1 MAKAKA
7 AGKERLVERV
17 VVGPKTIWA
26 QDPKTGERFE
36 AKIGDTVK
44 LPLRTANTFARY
56 LAAPEVVKAEA
67 AVKKAEADAADE
79 AAPDEGGDSD
89 ES

>member
-1 MAKAKA
+1 
-7 AGKERLVERV
+7 
-17 VVGPKTIWA
+17 
-26 QDPKTGERFE
+26 
-36 AKIGDTVK
+36 
-44 LPLRTANTFARY
+44 LRTANTFARY